1 MFVSANVDVM
11 LMSVDIVLHININ
24 VDTVFLDDDI
34 DMIFMSLH
42 IGGMLVDI
50 HALMLE

>member
-1 MFVSANVDVM
+1 
-11 LMSVDIVLHININ
+11 MSVDIVLLHININ
-24 VDTVFLDDDI
+24 VDLVFLDDDI

-50 HALMLE
+50 NALMLD